1 MGSPLGPTLANAFLF
16 FMKKWLEQCPEEFKL
31 VYHRRYV
38 NDIFVLFRSHD
49 HLIKFR
55 DYLNKCHPNIKFSFV
70 EEKNG
75 KLSFL
80 DVEVSKKKE
89 GKKFATTIYHKST
102 FSGICKH
109 FDSFLSTTYKFDMI
123 YTLVFRCF
131 SIFSNWTNFHN
142 ELAFLKDIFLK
153 NGYPISSIDKCF
165 KTLLDWVYL
174 KRTQVLT
181 AEKKTLSLFFPFL
194 ENCPFKPGQNFKKFS
209 KEH

>member
-1 MGSPLGPTLANAFLF
+1 
-16 FMKKWLEQCPEEFKL
+16 MKKWLEQCPEELKL

-38 NDIFVLFRSHD
+38 DGIFVLFRSHD
-49 HLIKFR
+49 HLNKFR

-70 EEKNG
+70 EEK
-75 KLSFL
+75 
-80 DVEVSKKKE
+80 
-89 GKKFATTIYHKST
+89 
-102 FSGICKH
+102 
-109 FDSFLSTTYKFDMI
+109 
-123 YTLVFRCF
+123 
-131 SIFSNWTNFHN
+131 TNFHN
-142 ELAFLKDIFLK
+142 ELAFLKDIFNK
-153 NGYPISSIDKCF
+153 NGYPISSRDKCF